1 MRRKLAFPIAVFAA
15 TVVMMA
21 VQKPVFMAYYA
32 VEAAGAGF
40 RGWIDVLWHGLTLD
54 MTVAGYV
61 TALPILVTQLSLWFR
76 LPEKVWRGVLTG
88 WFVLVAVATAVIF
101 AVDVALYE
109 HWGFRIDS
117 TVLIY
122 LTDPEEA
129 MASVDF
135 WLGVRQTLLAA
146 VYAAGMIW
154 AYRRI
159 LGIFDGRTVGW
170 RVASLGS
177 LAVVMLAGFDFLA
190 IRGGT
195 GASVA
200 NVSKVYFSPTQFLN
214 HAATNPVFSFLA
226 SLGERVDY
234 ADEYPFFDE
243 TTRAEKFD
251 ALRGNGPAAGA
262 SEPVLNT
269 VRPNVVIVILES
281 FARTVMD
288 AEVDGQPV
296 MPYMQRLKGEGI
308 WFENF
313 FANSF
318 RTDRGEVAILSG
330 FPAQTRM
337 SIMKLPAKSRNLPS
351 VARSLAGEGYATS
364 FAYGGDLNFTNQAS
378 YMYATGWQELTW
390 QKDLRFDAPAAD
402 WGYDDALMCDWFADR
417 VIALSDA
424 GKPFLAGLLTLS
436 SHTPFD
442 VPYSKFDDKVLNAMA
457 FSDECVGK
465 MIDRLKASPAWKDL
479 LVVLVADHGYPYP
492 RTLTYN
498 EPLRHRIPM
507 IWTGGAVAGPRV
519 VEDYAA
525 QIDIAATLLAQLGV
539 AHDDFDYSKDIFAPT
554 PPRKFAYYTFNDGF
568 GVVDASGEAV
578 WDATGDRVVTATG
591 PELLDIGRT
600 MLQTTY
606 ADIGRR

>member
-1 MRRKLAFPIAVFAA
+1 MRRKLAFPVAVFCA

-32 VEAAGAGF
+32 VEASGAGF
-40 RGWIDVLWHGLTLD
+40 RGWIDVLRHGLTLD
-54 MTVAGYV
+54 LTVAGYV
-61 TALPILVTQLSLWFR
+61 TVLPILVTLLSLWIS
-76 LPEKVWRGVLTG
+76 LPERLWRGVLTT

-154 AYRRI
+154 GYRRI
-159 LGIFDGRTVGW
+159 LRIFDGRAVGW
-170 RVASLGS
+170 RVALLGS
-177 LAVVMLAGFDFLA
+177 VAVVMLAGFDFLA

-226 SLGERVDY
+226 SLGDRVDY
-234 ADEYPFFDE
+234 ADEYPFFE
-243 TTRAEKFD
+243 EPVRAAKFD
-251 ALRGNGPAAGA
+251 ALRGNAPAAGPT
-262 SEPVLNT
+262 EPVLNT
-269 VRPNVVIVILES
+269 SRPNVVIVILES

-288 AEVDGQPV
+288 AEVDGEPV
-296 MPYMQRLKGEGI
+296 MPHMQRLKREGI

-337 SIMKLPAKSRNLPS
+337 SIMKLPAKSRSLPS

-378 YMYATGWQELTW
+378 YMYATGWQELVW

-417 VIALSDA
+417 VIALNDA

-442 VPYSKFDDKVLNAMA
+442 VPYSKFNDKVLNAMA

-507 IWTGGAVAGPRV
+507 IWTGGAVAEPRV
-519 VEDYAA
+519 VEEYAA
-525 QIDIAATLLAQLGV
+525 QIDIAATLLAQLGI

-578 WDATGDRVVTATG
+578 WDATGDRVVTATN

-606 ADIGRR
+606 VDIGSR